1 MDLWWYPLLFLT
13 GLVAG
18 CVDAIA
24 GGGGLLTVPILLST
38 GLPPQDVLG
47 TNKFQSSC
55 GTTLATWN
63 YTRHGL
69 IDWRR
74 IWMGVVATLVG
85 AVLGAWTVTRIRPEF
100 LRPLIPIVLI
110 AIAAYT
116 AWNRKLGTES
126 RPARMPEA
134 LFGLLFG
141 LLLGFY
147 DGVFGPGTGSFWTVA
162 CVVVLGR
169 DLLRATAYTKA
180 MNLTSN
186 LASLAVFVATGH
198 VRFGVGLAMASGQV
212 VGGWL
217 GARWAVRGGSSR
229 IRPVF
234 LTMVV
239 LLALKLALDALRG

>member
-24 GGGGLLTVPILLST
+24 GGGGLLTLPVLLTT

-55 GTTLATWN
+55 GTALATWS

-74 IWMGVVATLVG
+74 IRVGVVATLVG

-110 AIAAYT
+110 VIAGYT

-126 RPARMPEA
+126 RPERMPEA
-134 LFGLLFG
+134 LFGTLFG
-141 LLLGFY
+141 LMLGFY
-147 DGVFGPGTGSFWTVA
+147 DGVFGPGTGSFWTIA

-169 DLLRATAYTKA
+169 NLLGATAYTKA

-186 LASLAVFVATGH
+186 LASLALFVATGH
-198 VRFGVGLAMASGQV
+198 VRFGIGVAMASGQIL
-212 VGGWL
+212 GGWL
-217 GARWAVRGGSSR
+217 GARWAVRGGSR
-229 IRPVF
+229 LIRPVF

-239 LLALKLALDALRG
+239 LLALKLALDSLRT

>member
-1 MDLWWYPLLFLT
+1 VDLWWYPLLFLT

-24 GGGGLLTVPILLST
+24 GGGGLLTVPVLLAT
-38 GLPPQDVLG
+38 GLPPQDALG

-63 YTRHGL
+63 YARNGL
-69 IDWRR
+69 FDGQRLRVGI
-74 IWMGVVATLVG
+74 VATLVG
-85 AVLGAWTVTRIRPEF
+85 ALLGAWTVTRIHPEF

-110 AIAAYT
+110 AIAGYT
-116 AWNRKLGTES
+116 AWKPDLGSAS
-126 RPARMPEA
+126 RPALLPKTVFGA
-134 LFGLLFG
+134 TFGLV
-141 LLLGFY
+141 LGFY

-162 CVVVLGR
+162 CVAVLGS
-169 DLLRATAYTKA
+169 DLLQATAYTKA

-186 LASLAVFVATGH
+186 LASLVLFASTGH
-198 VRFGVGLAMASGQV
+198 VRYGIGLTMASGQLL
-212 VGGWL
+212 GGWL
-217 GARWAVRGGSSR
+217 GARWAVRGGSAR

-239 LLALKLALDALRG
+239 LLALKLAFDALRG